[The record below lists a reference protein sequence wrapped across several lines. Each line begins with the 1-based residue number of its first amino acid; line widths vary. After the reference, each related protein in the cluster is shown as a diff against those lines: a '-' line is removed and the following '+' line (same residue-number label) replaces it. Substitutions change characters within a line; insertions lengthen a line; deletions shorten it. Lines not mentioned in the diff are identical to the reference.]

1 MSKFDSKK
9 AIPRFSFI
17 AILMTLIAV
26 AVLGKTLYIMTAK
39 HDFWMQVADLVKV
52 DSLSTLPVRGNI
64 LSCDGQLMASSLPQ
78 YKLFVDFRAIHTA
91 EKDSLF
97 EVKLDSICDGLNAIF
112 PERSLPS
119 LRRTCLR
126 DSKNRKPIG
135 LYGRDA

>member
-39 HDFWMQVADLVKV
+39 HDFWMQVADRVKV

-64 LSCDGQLMASSLPQ
+64 LSCDGQLMAS
-78 YKLFVDFRAIHTA
+78 
-91 EKDSLF
+91 
-97 EVKLDSICDGLNAIF
+97 
-112 PERSLPS
+112 
-119 LRRTCLR
+119 
-126 DSKNRKPIG
+126 
-135 LYGRDA
+135 